1 MRERDFPL
9 ARGPRR
15 MAKTPQGGNVAA
27 QVLEAP
33 KFRIIDAVMII
44 LALNSVT
51 LVFADIFFRNKL
63 YDWGL
68 FREVIILDAIITA
81 IFLVDFVIENRSK
94 SFPRML
100 RDSWFDIVG
109 LVPMVAFVALEAQVA
124 GQPFG
129 PVFNEEV
136 RLAGGAAAGG
146 SLLRLFRFVR
156 IVRIVQAFSRFLR
169 ATNMTF
175 GEQVTK
181 RVFDKYRRIIVA
193 ELTTPIMVAG
203 ITITQELVI
212 RMKFLEAAGKSL
224 DAKRPEIHAAVLEA
238 LEKNRVPQSFITQPM
253 VGKIV
258 HDVEKAVVDTV
269 VATLT
274 GPEINK
280 LTQEMIVEVME
291 NFKQQLQS
299 PEGKAMLKQL
309 GSAPP
314 AQKDLPKTSP
324 AATRPVDASLEGP
337 SGF

>member
-1 MRERDFPL
+1 
-9 ARGPRR
+9 
-15 MAKTPQGGNVAA
+15 MAQQVGVSPAA
-27 QVLEAP
+27 QTLDAP
-33 KFRIIDAVMII
+33 KFRIVDAVMIL
-44 LALNSVT
+44 LALVSVT
-51 LVFADIFFRNKL
+51 LVFLDIFARKRL
-63 YDWGL
+63 YDWGI
-68 FREVIILDAIITA
+68 FREVIIADAVITA
-81 IFLVDFVIENRSK
+81 IFLVDFLIENRGK
-94 SFPRML
+94 SPGRML

-109 LVPMVAFVALEAQVA
+109 LVPMIAFVYMEARIGGYSFPA
-124 GQPFG
+124 
-129 PVFNEEV
+129 VFNEQV

-146 SLLRLFRFVR
+146 GLLRLFRFVR

-203 ITITQELVI
+203 ISVTQEIVI

-238 LEKNRVPQSFITQPM
+238 LKKNKVPDNFLAQPM
-253 VGKIV
+253 VERIV
-258 HDVEKAVVDTV
+258 NDVEKAVVDTV
-269 VATLT
+269 VTTLT

-280 LTQEMIVEVME
+280 LVQEMIVEVME

-299 PEGKAMLKQL
+299 PEGKAMLKNL
-309 GSAPP
+309 GAAPP
-314 AQKDLPKTSP
+314 AQKDLPPATP
-324 AATRPVDASLEGP
+324 AAETAHDGP